1 MNARSSTLRLW
12 FRPALLGLH
21 VLAVVALA
29 ACVAGGL
36 WQLGAYDARQEH
48 ERADRQD
55 VPTVPLDE
63 VWSPGDPF
71 DATLNHRPVTVAGT
85 FGPAPEQVWVSGRSQ
100 DGQDGYWLLA
110 PLELSGDDALLVV
123 RGFSPETGAPPAVP
137 DGEVELHVVLEP
149 GEGSSGGVGADRVI
163 DTVRVPTLVNELPYQ
178 LFPGF
183 GISTTPEVAAGL
195 PRAVT
200 PDPDV
205 SWTVGLRNLAYSLQ
219 WWVFGAFAAF
229 MWWRICREQVADM
242 QARERGDADAGQDD
256 QERLASLSP

>member
-21 VLAVVALA
+21 VLAVVALV

>member
-12 FRPALLGLH
+12 FRPSLLGLH

-55 VPTVPLDE
+55 VPTVPLAE
-63 VWSPGDPF
+63 VWSPGEPF
-71 DATLNHRPVTVAGT
+71 DATLNHRPVTVTGT
-85 FGPAPEQVWVSGRSQ
+85 FGPASEQVWVSGRTQ
-100 DGQDGYWLLA
+100 DGQDGFWLLA

-123 RGFSPETGAPPAVP
+123 RGFSPEAGEPPSVP
-137 DGEVELHVVLEP
+137 AGEVELDVVLEP
-149 GEGSSGGVGADRVI
+149 GEGSSAGLDADRVI

-183 GISTTPEVAAGL
+183 GISTTPAVAAGL
-195 PRAVT
+195 PLAVT

-229 MWWRICREQVADM
+229 MWWRICREQVEDV
-242 QARERGDADAGQDD
+242 QARE
-256 QERLASLSP
+256 QERAPSDAEPVASLSS